1 MLTLKKT
8 ATALIAAAGIALGAQ
23 AAQAESIKI
32 ATEGAFPPF
41 NFIDAAGVPQG
52 FDVDIAHA
60 LCAEMKDDC
69 EIVTQDWDGIIPG
82 LLAKKYDAII
92 ASMSITPERQES
104 VLFSNPYYNNQ
115 FHFVGPKDKDF
126 DISKE
131 GLKGK
136 TLGAQRATVSA
147 QWIEENLGDT
157 VDLKLYDTAE
167 EAYLDLDAGRVD
179 LLLNDTYPTYDWLKS
194 DAGKNYELKGNSV
207 IDDDVVGIA
216 FRKDETALVD
226 KVNAALKA
234 IIDNGTYAKINE
246 KYFPFSLLN

>member
-1 MLTLKKT
+1 MISMKKT
-8 ATALIAAAGIALGAQ
+8 ATALIAAASIALGAQ
-23 AAQAESIKI
+23 AAQAESLKI

-41 NFIDAAGVPQG
+41 NFVDAQGQPQG
-52 FDVDIAHA
+52 FDVDIAKA
-60 LCAEMKDDC
+60 LCEEMKADC
-69 EIVTQDWDGIIPG
+69 EIVTQDWDGIIPA

-92 ASMSITPERQES
+92 ASMSITPERAES

-115 FHFVGPKDKDF
+115 FHFVGPKSKTF
-126 DISKE
+126 DISKD
-131 GLKGK
+131 GLKGL
-136 TLGAQRATVSA
+136 TLGAQRATVSDK
-147 QWIEENLGDT
+147 WIEDNLGDT
-157 VDLKLYDTAE
+157 VTLNLYDTAE

-194 DAGKNYELKGNSV
+194 EAGANYELKGNSV

-216 FRKDETALVD
+216 FRKDDTALRD